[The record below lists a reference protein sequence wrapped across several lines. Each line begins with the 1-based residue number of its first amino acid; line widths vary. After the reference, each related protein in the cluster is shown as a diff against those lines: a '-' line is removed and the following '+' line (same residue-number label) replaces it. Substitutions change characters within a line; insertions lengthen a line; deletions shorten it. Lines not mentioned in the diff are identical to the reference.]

1 MESFTVEL
9 RDVRVFARHGVMD
22 QERRVGNDFSVSV
35 SLRFDATGF
44 IKASQTPQEKIQ
56 APQRASGSAEDEAG
70 LLGHTVNYAEVAEIV
85 RREMAVPS
93 ALLESVALRIASAL
107 GASLRVPLLG
117 GRVEIVKLTPP
128 LGLKCA
134 GAAVIYDF

>member
-9 RDVRVFARHGVMD
+9 RDVKVFARHGVMA

-35 SLRFDATGF
+35 SLRFDAAGF
-44 IKASQTPQEKIQ
+44 IKASQEGL
-56 APQRASGSAEDEAG
+56 ADSDAG
-70 LLGHTVNYAEVAEIV
+70 LLDYTVNYAGLADII

-93 ALLESVALRIASAL
+93 ALLESVALRIAAAVRTSIV
-107 GASLRVPLLG
+107 VPLLG

-128 LGLKCA
+128 LGLKCG
-134 GAAVIYDF
+134 GAAVVYEF